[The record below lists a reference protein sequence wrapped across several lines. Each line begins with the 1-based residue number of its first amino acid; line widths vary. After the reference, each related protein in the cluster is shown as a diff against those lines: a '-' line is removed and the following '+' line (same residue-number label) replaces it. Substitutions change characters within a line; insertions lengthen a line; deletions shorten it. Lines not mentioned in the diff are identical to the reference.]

1 MNLWSG
7 RVAAPQAQAVQ
18 RCICRQVLWLGH
30 VAKSS
35 GKDLWLRRKRQADH
49 RFKTFLHEDV
59 DDSSCSV

>member
-35 GKDLWLRRKRQADH
+35 GKDLWLRRKRQPVH
-49 RFKTFLHEDV
+49 RLKQFMH
-59 DDSSCSV
+59 